1 MRSYVG
7 RGVGAHFLNELL
19 MSESYVYV
27 ASRWVSPEYAEKLVK
42 LASEG
47 VEVKVITSDDKEKHH
62 QEALKILKNALRPPR
77 RFLFRKSDWV
87 PPNME
92 LGIIREQY
100 LHVKLY
106 VFDDKFAVV
115 GSANLTESGM
125 WNNIEHIVIFNNP
138 EEVQAIKS
146 DFLKLW
152 KLYTESKETAVEV
165 TTLEDIAKSIGK
177 TVKELASL
185 FSRLRRK

>member
-1 MRSYVG
+1 
-7 RGVGAHFLNELL
+7 
-19 MSESYVYV
+19 
-27 ASRWVSPEYAEKLVK
+27 
-42 LASEG
+42 
-47 VEVKVITSDDKEKHH
+47 
-62 QEALKILKNALRPPR
+62 
-77 RFLFRKSDWV
+77 
-87 PPNME
+87 ME
-92 LGIIREQY
+92 LGIIRERY

-125 WNNIEHIVIFNNP
+125 WNNIEHIVIFDNP
-138 EEVQAIKS
+138 EEIQTIRS

-185 FSRLRRK
+185 LSRLRKK

>member
-1 MRSYVG
+1 LGHDRDE
-7 RGVGAHFLNELL
+7 RL
-19 MSESYVYV
+19 
-27 ASRWVSPEYAEKLVK
+27 EKRLVK

-47 VEVKVITSDDKEKHH
+47 IEVKVITSDDKEKHH
-62 QEALKILKNALRPPR
+62 QEALKILRNALKPPR
-77 RFLFRKSDWV
+77 CFLFRKSDWV

-92 LGIIREQY
+92 LGIIRERY

-125 WNNIEHIVIFNNP
+125 WNNIEHIVIFDNP
-138 EEVQAIKS
+138 EEIQTIRS

-185 FSRLRRK
+185 LSRLRKK